1 MVIYHS
7 SFSTDK
13 SFSTDVT
20 LYVPW
25 RFIRSPL
32 LYIRYHVSVYIY
44 YYHLH
49 RRFIYSTSRFV
60 FPFDLFFFSSFR
72 TKESNI
78 KTSSN
83 KGEEWKA
90 RNYRQC
96 ITNETR
102 CWIYTI
108 VANTYSLLP
117 TSPRRDIAA
126 LPSNRMRWC
135 ILDCVYRIPATER
148 KESLQ
153 RSSLYT
159 FPFII
164 IIIITLLQI

>member
-1 MVIYHS
+1 MAVYSIPAFRPIKALQPMSRYMS
-7 SFSTDK
+7 LDVSFAR
-13 SFSTDVT
+13 
-20 LYVPW
+20 
-25 RFIRSPL
+25 RF
-32 LYIRYHVSVYIY
+32 YIY
-44 YYHLH
+44 AITFRYI
-49 RRFIYSTSRFV
+49 FIIIICTV
-60 FPFDLFFFSSFR
+60 DLFIQPLDSFFRLICFFFSLFR

-153 RSSLYT
+153 RSLYT

-164 IIIITLLQI
+164 IIITLLQI